1 MLHRSAGFAG
11 LCWTQLYLDQLTNKT
26 AGLVLLYV
34 SLILRP
40 RQNHLQLSGGCFSH
54 GKEHWLEKLSQTTQ
68 AHLKPLIMKDKAL
81 PIYQR
86 FLHTWVFPTVLKE
99 IISAYLL
106 PFLQIT
112 VIDHGQ
118 VNQTLSIEDLRVN
131 PFQFCRLYIVYC
143 NYSTLPKLIQ
153 ANTQANTQSYV
164 PKKFHLQKWTVGQIW
179 SRDHNLITSP
189 ISKTMKDMG
198 TTPYPR

>member
-1 MLHRSAGFAG
+1 MFHRSAGFAG

-26 AGLVLLYV
+26 AGLVLLCV

-40 RQNHLQLSGGCFSH
+40 RQNHLQLSGACFSH
-54 GKEHWLEKLSQTTQ
+54 GREHWLEKLSQTTQ
-68 AHLKPLIMKDKAL
+68 ARLKPLTMKDKAL
-81 PIYQR
+81 PIYQW
-86 FLHTWVFPTVLKE
+86 FLHTWVFPTTLKD

-131 PFQFCRLYIVYC
+131 LFQFCRLYIVYC
-143 NYSTLPKLIQ
+143 NYSTLPKQ
-153 ANTQANTQSYV
+153 TQANIQQIHRAM
-164 PKKFHLQKWTVGQIW
+164 FQKNFIYKNGQWARFGPGI
-179 SRDHNLITSP
+179 I
-189 ISKTMKDMG
+189 I
-198 TTPYPR
+198 